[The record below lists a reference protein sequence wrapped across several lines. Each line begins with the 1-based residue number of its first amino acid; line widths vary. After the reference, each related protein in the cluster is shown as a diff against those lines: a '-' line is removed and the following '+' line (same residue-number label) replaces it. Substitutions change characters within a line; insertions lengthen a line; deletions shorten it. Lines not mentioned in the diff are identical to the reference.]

1 MNTSNRQ
8 NRLVLVSAL
17 GLAAAAVSGG
27 ASAATD
33 YTSITSAVDA
43 TSIVAGIGAIA
54 AVIFLPRVAK
64 WGFRT
69 VMSMLGR

>member
-1 MNTSNRQ
+1 MNTSLRLNRKVSLLP
-8 NRLVLVSAL
+8 LVWLL
-17 GLAAAAVSGG
+17 LLRRWQP
-27 ASAATD
+27 AATD
-33 YTSITSAVDA
+33 YTAITGSVDA